1 MSPKNKAVSPNI
13 KGVAVN
19 KKTSTIHEK
28 NVKGN
33 KEQFRRWL
41 LIDRWLSNNT
51 NGFTVKEITA
61 LINEQLAEDG
71 ITKRNGKP
79 KSVSERTIYDDL
91 NGIQDIF
98 SQKVEIVR
106 ERIENCTVVKYAHPT
121 MSIFNVNITQE
132 EYTRLMFILKQSK
145 SLVDDDIYKE
155 TEHLIKR
162 LLNPSSFSLVK
173 QKELPTQFIQTDS
186 TSLDARWLNDLLQCI
201 SNKICI
207 RMDYN
212 RNGLSAKRYHLAPL
226 ALKQHKGK
234 WYLVGHDLENFEK
247 DQKVFRVS
255 RIVQLIR
262 SSEKFPSITSYF
274 NINDYFKYSIGIHQE
289 VNGKT
294 IHVSMQ
300 ILDKFWMQ
308 ELALFP
314 MNETQKLTELEDG
327 TMQLDIETY
336 DSKELIDQLLVFGRG
351 VKLISPESVRKKLL
365 AKLEEMA
372 AFLNEKIN

>member
-1 MSPKNKAVSPNI
+1 
-13 KGVAVN
+13 
-19 KKTSTIHEK
+19 
-28 NVKGN
+28 
-33 KEQFRRWL
+33 L
-41 LIDRWLSNNT
+41 LSNST
-51 NGFTVKEITA
+51 DGFTVKGITRMV
-61 LINEQLAEDG
+61 NEHLEEDG

-106 ERIENCTVVKYAHPT
+106 ERSEGVTLVKYAHPT

-145 SLVDDDIYKE
+145 SLVDEGLYNE

-186 TSLDARWLNDLLQCI
+186 TALDARWLNDLLQCI
-201 SNKICI
+201 TNKICI
-207 RMDYN
+207 KMDYN
-212 RNGLSAKRYHLAPL
+212 RNGLIAKRYHLAPL

-234 WYLVGHDLENFEK
+234 WYLVGHDLDNFEK

-274 NINDYFKYSIGIHQE
+274 NINEYFYHSIGIHQE

-294 IHVSMQ
+294 IHVSLQ

-314 MNETQKLTELEDG
+314 MNETQRLTQLPDE

-372 AFLNEKIN
+372 ANYSNE

>member
-1 MSPKNKAVSPNI
+1 MPQKKKAATPTKKAPN
-13 KGVAVN
+13 V
-19 KKTSTIHEK
+19 KKSSLPTNEK
-28 NVKGN
+28 TVKGN

-41 LIDRWLSNNT
+41 IIDRLLSNST
-51 NGFTVKEITA
+51 DGFTVKGITRMV
-61 LINEQLAEDG
+61 NEHLEEDG

-106 ERIENCTVVKYAHPT
+106 ERNEGVTLVKYAHPT

-145 SLVDDDIYKE
+145 SLVDEGIYNE

-186 TSLDARWLNDLLQCI
+186 TALDARWLNDLLQCI
-201 SNKICI
+201 TNKICI
-207 RMDYN
+207 KMEYN
-212 RNGLSAKRYHLAPL
+212 RNGLNAKRYHLAPL

-262 SSEKFPSITSYF
+262 SAEKFPSITSYF
-274 NINDYFKYSIGIHQE
+274 NINEYFYHSIGIHQE

-294 IHVSMQ
+294 IHVSLQ

-314 MNETQKLTELEDG
+314 MNETQRMTQLPDE

-336 DSKELIDQLLVFGRG
+336 DSKELIDQLLVFGQG

-365 AKLEEMA
+365 AKLEEMTA
-372 AFLNEKIN
+372 NYSNE

>member
-1 MSPKNKAVSPNI
+1 MPQKKKAATPTKKAPN
-13 KGVAVN
+13 V
-19 KKTSTIHEK
+19 KKSSLPTNEK
-28 NVKGN
+28 TVKGN

-41 LIDRWLSNNT
+41 IIDRLLSNST
-51 NGFTVKEITA
+51 DGFTVKGITRMV
-61 LINEQLAEDG
+61 NEHLEEDG

-106 ERIENCTVVKYAHPT
+106 ERSEGVTQVKYAHPT

-145 SLVDDDIYKE
+145 SLVDEGIYNE

-186 TSLDARWLNDLLQCI
+186 TALDARWLNDLLQCI
-201 SNKICI
+201 TNKICI
-207 RMDYN
+207 KMEYN
-212 RNGLSAKRYHLAPL
+212 RNGLNAKRYHLAPL

-234 WYLVGHDLENFEK
+234 WYLVGHDLDNFEK

-274 NINDYFKYSIGIHQE
+274 NINEYFKYSIGIHQE

-294 IHVSMQ
+294 IQVSMQ

-314 MNETQKLTELEDG
+314 MNETQRLTQLPDE

-372 AFLNEKIN
+372 ANYSNE